1 MHDINS
7 LLNPQDEEDLEDEKE
22 MVANIKKSSN
32 NYNNNNKSH
41 LKRMET
47 ESKEGMRKKFKKKLV
62 INFYK
67 KVKIRI
73 IAKN

>member
-32 NYNNNNKSH
+32 NNNKSH

-47 ESKEGMRKKFKKKLV
+47 ESKEGKRKK
-62 INFYK
+62 I
-67 KVKIRI
+67 
-73 IAKN
+73 